1 MSEELRDGSE
11 HTGAEGMMAA
21 NVVADTGAGAGAGAG
36 TDAEAIAVARR
47 EEMTRKKHCETIALI
62 CRQTTYS
69 EEEAETRLSECGGDY
84 MKVISDTLKSL
95 KKVHPT
101 RTQPTT
107 TNQQIYSQ
115 IRNFMDTS
123 AKQYEARKK
132 QGEMLQRIEQLR
144 ELQAQAQA
152 QAQAHASHQ
161 NAAAETPSAETS
173 ASFEATSS

>member
-1 MSEELRDGSE
+1 MEFILVYSYRMSEELSTE
-11 HTGAEGMMAA
+11 KGM
-21 NVVADTGAGAGAGAG
+21 
-36 TDAEAIAVARR
+36 TDAVARR
-47 EEMTRKKHCETIALI
+47 EEMMRMKHRETIALI

-84 MKVISDTLKSL
+84 IKVISDTLKSL

-152 QAQAHASHQ
+152 QAHASHQ
-161 NAAAETPSAETS
+161 NAAAETPSAESS